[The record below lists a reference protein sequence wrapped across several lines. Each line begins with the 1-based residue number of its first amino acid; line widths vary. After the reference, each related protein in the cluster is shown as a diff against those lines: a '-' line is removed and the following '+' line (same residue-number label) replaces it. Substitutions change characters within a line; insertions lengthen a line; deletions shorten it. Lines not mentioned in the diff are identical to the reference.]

1 MFIPFISKA
10 VVVGL
15 ISLASFSDLK
25 ADNCIDMVWLY
36 AVNQFIVE
44 NMADRF
50 ALTLPQYVIN
60 YMFIIFMLNLQI
72 LGSGGTIIWVML
84 LSVVFLKVKYQLR
97 HIAGAGVCLLGIG
110 TLAYA
115 DISSGKSN
123 NGNIQLNEIMIH
135 K

>member
-1 MFIPFISKA
+1 MAICSQSILYGKYGRLLCFDPPTQTT
-10 VVVGL
+10 V
-15 ISLASFSDLK
+15 
-25 ADNCIDMVWLY
+25 CIQLHIY
-36 AVNQFIVE
+36 YFC
-44 NMADRF
+44 
-50 ALTLPQYVIN
+50 
-60 YMFIIFMLNLQI
+60 MLNLQI

-84 LSVVFLKVKYQLR
+84 LSVVFLKVKYHLL

-123 NGNIQLNEIMIH
+123 NGSIQLNEIMIH